1 MHLLLKLVLF
11 GLSAVREMKRCHM
24 GITVSCFAISR
35 PIIVRGSNITK
46 MGLIFTA
53 LQVLKSAEKVLL
65 FILTFEWEPCLLLPP
80 GMLPRP
86 EVSVLGV
93 VAYLNNTL
101 LQIYY

>member
-24 GITVSCFAISR
+24 GITVSCFAIS
-35 PIIVRGSNITK
+35 IIVRGSNITK

-53 LQVLKSAEKVLL
+53 LQVLKSAGKVLL

-80 GMLPRP
+80 GMLPKP